1 MAEEEKQIELPVEP
15 IEVEESTVGEPGIKK
30 RTNIGVIWFSII
42 TGIACLIIVYYLF
55 KKEKFNNSNRGG
67 SNSGGGLNN
76 RSKLPILNSRT
87 ISSNSGYGGTF
98 NGTGRIYSTKT
109 L

>member
-15 IEVEESTVGEPGIKK
+15 VDDEKLVVGEPSIKK
-30 RTNIGVIWFSII
+30 GTNVGVIWLSII

>member
-15 IEVEESTVGEPGIKK
+15 VDDEKLVVGEPSIKK
-30 RTNIGVIWFSII
+30 GTNVGVIWLSII

-55 KKEKFNNSNRGG
+55 KKEKFNNNRGG
-67 SNSGGGLNN
+67 SNNGGGFNN
-76 RSKLPILNSRT
+76 RSKLPMLNSRT

-98 NGTGRIYSTKT
+98 NGTNSSY
-109 L
+109 